1 MPAPMTTI
9 GFEWTNAADW
19 IVLFQAN
26 DDETGDLID
35 FTGAEIAVA
44 IKDRVGAVRLS
55 ALVGSGIEIVETGT
69 FELRFTAAQMAMLC
83 QGSYAMAAFTGSTE
97 RRNAHGVDSSK
108 ARRYRGQS

>member
-83 QGSYAMAAFTGSTE
+83 QGSYAIG
-97 RRNAHGVDSSK
+97 GV
-108 ARRYRGQS
+108 YRINGATNQLFRGTLGVVDGVASL